1 MWPANGGP
9 IIIPLLLAGLL
20 NGCHSSDTE
29 ISAQPAHRNAERVYY
44 KAEDDLYDQATLY
57 VWNDDHCHA
66 YAAGNPDA
74 ADWTK
79 GLSPD
84 GVDARYGAYW
94 DLDVTDDQTQ
104 CINFIP
110 RIGGEKPLGDFNATL
125 DFTQTDTNHAVY
137 TRQGVAAV
145 YPELIPQGAVPENT
159 ARIYVNSS
167 DNDIN
172 SFTLHLWNDTNCT
185 SFNGS
190 DTTWPGITPTG
201 YSETYGAYWDIP
213 VRSTRA
219 PTPMR
224 TEEISPCIHLIAN
237 NKTSGDY
244 QTADLKFE
252 FDKTTAIGLIG
263 FIFKGTDT
271 VYYQALSHHP
281 DGQVQLSGASAI
293 FADAQ
298 TLLVNRPDATK
309 VTLYY
314 SEDGALSYD
323 SQTKTVSGASGK
335 IASTRHSD
343 TGWQT
348 TKPHLRENFTGF
360 SFDFSAHG
368 LSLKDLLKD
377 QFIVTASDASGVILA
392 TAVQPAGAL
401 DALYAKAA
409 TQLEY
414 GAIINDDGSTTFR
427 LWAPTAQDVKL
438 IPYTAGKQA
447 QAAIQMDFDR
457 TSGSWVAE
465 QTALT
470 AGDFYRYQVT
480 VYHPATQQ
488 IHTDEVS
495 DPYALSL
502 SMNSQY
508 SQVVDLS
515 DPALKPAGWD
525 ALTAPHAQ
533 NNPARMVIYEA
544 HVRDFSATDT
554 STIPAYRGKY
564 LAFTQADSVP
574 AEHLK
579 ALSAAGVTHLHLL
592 PVFDIATINE
602 DPSQIA
608 TIDTRFSFLCQ
619 LDGTIQN
626 DPDFGH
632 YCTSD
637 ETLAS
642 VFQALAETDHK
653 DNAVVQRLNSH
664 VRNIDAFNWGYDPF
678 HYTVPE
684 GSYATDAEGMARI
697 KEFRDMVMAIKQD
710 IGMNVIMDVVYNH
723 TNASGIADTSVLDRI
738 VPWYYQRLNEITGA
752 VEQST
757 CCSNTAPEN
766 KMFGKLIDDSISV
779 WVKQYKIDAFR
790 WDLMG
795 HHPLA
800 QIQQTLAAARKI
812 NPQVYF
818 YGEGWNFGE
827 VADDQMFQ
835 QATQANLGGT
845 GIGSFSDRLRDAVRG
860 GGPFDSDQDL
870 RLNQGFGNGV
880 YVQVNDLNTQT
891 PALKATALHLAD
903 LVRLGMAGNLK
914 DYQFTDST
922 GKAVKGA
929 EVDYNGQP
937 AGYAQDAWEV
947 QNYVSKH
954 DNQTLWDNNQYK
966 IAYDVSTAT
975 RTRMQAVSLA
985 TAILG
990 QGIPFI
996 HMGSELLRSKSMQR
1010 DSYDSGDWF
1019 NKVDFTKNDN
1029 NWNTGLPREDKD
1041 GSNWSMIEQI
1051 LHNAGDNA
1059 QPSPDNIAAMDRY
1072 FRELVAL
1079 RASSGLF
1086 SLGKGSEIK
1095 RRVRFCNTGPDQ
1107 IPGLIVMAIDNS
1119 GNLHDNSI
1127 DPDRDGLVVVINA
1140 SPSAVSDYAGFDAT
1154 GYTLHTI
1161 SQLAGS
1167 DSIAVHGQTTASVEE
1182 NQLSVPAWSVAVFEQ
1197 QHQDLL

>member
-1 MWPANGGP
+1 M
-9 IIIPLLLAGLL
+9 IPLILAGLL
-20 NGCHSSDTE
+20 SACHGADTDT
-29 ISAQPAHRNAERVYY
+29 AATTGNHNTERVYY
-44 KAEDDLYDQATLY
+44 KADNDDYEQASLY
-57 VWNDDHCHA
+57 VWNDQHCHA
-66 YAAGNPDA
+66 YAATNPDA
-74 ADWTK
+74 ADWSK

-84 GVDARYGAYW
+84 GTDPHYGVYW
-94 DLDVTDDQTQ
+94 DLAVIDDATQ
-104 CINFIP
+104 CVNFIP
-110 RIGGEKPLGDFNATL
+110 RIGGEKPLGDFDATL
-125 DFTQTDTNHAVY
+125 DFTQTDDHNAVY

-145 YPELIPQGAVPENT
+145 YPELIPGGAVPENT
-159 ARIYVNSS
+159 ARIYLNST

-172 SFTLHLWNDTNCT
+172 HFTLHLWNDANCT
-185 SFNGS
+185 NFNGS
-190 DTTWPGITPTG
+190 DTTWPGIAPTG

-213 VRSTRA
+213 VLSAEKTGG
-219 PTPMR
+219 TGH
-224 TEEISPCIHLIAN
+224 CINLIPN
-237 NKTSGDY
+237 NKTSGNY

-252 FDKTTAIGLIG
+252 PDKTTAIGLIG
-263 FIFKGTDT
+263 FIFKGTDK

-281 DGQVQLSGASAI
+281 EAQVELSGASAI
-293 FADAQ
+293 FADAH
-298 TLLVNRPDATK
+298 TLLINRTDATK

-314 SEDGALSYD
+314 SETGELSYD
-323 SQTKTVSGASGK
+323 SHSKTISGATGS
-335 IASTRHSD
+335 ISSTRPGD
-343 TGWQT
+343 TSWQT
-348 TKPHLRENFTGF
+348 AKPHLKDDFTGF
-360 SFDFSAHG
+360 SFDFAANG
-368 LSLKDLLKD
+368 VSLKTLLKD
-377 QFIVTASDASGVILA
+377 QLLVTASDASGVILA
-392 TAVQPAGAL
+392 TAVQPASAL
-401 DALYAKAA
+401 DDLYAQTASR
-409 TQLEY
+409 LEY
-414 GAIINDDGSTTFR
+414 GAVVNEDGTTTFR
-427 LWAPTAQDVKL
+427 LWAPTAQKVQL
-438 IPYTAGKQA
+438 IPYTADKQA
-447 QAAIQMDFDR
+447 QAAMAMNFDNA
-457 TSGSWVAE
+457 SGSWVAE
-465 QTALT
+465 QTTLA
-470 AGDFYRYQVT
+470 AGDYYRYRVK

-488 IHTDEVS
+488 IQTYEVS
-495 DPYALSL
+495 DPYSLSL

-525 ALTAPHAQ
+525 ALTAPHSQ
-533 NNPARMVIYEA
+533 DNPAGLVIYEA
-544 HVRDFSATDT
+544 HVRDFSSTDR

-574 AEHLK
+574 VEHLK
-579 ALSAAGVTHLHLL
+579 ALADAGVTHLHLL

-602 DPSQIA
+602 DPTRIA

-619 LDGTIQN
+619 LDGTINN

-642 VFQALAETDHK
+642 VFQALTARDHK
-653 DNAVVQRLNSH
+653 ENAVVQRLNSH

-684 GSYATDAEGMARI
+684 GSYATQAEGMGRI
-697 KEFRDMVMAIKQD
+697 KEFRKMVMAIKQE

-800 QIQQTLAAARKI
+800 QIKQTLAAARAI

-827 VADDQMFQ
+827 VADDRMFV

-880 YVQVNDLNTQT
+880 YVQVNNLNTQL
-891 PALKATALHLAD
+891 PALKSTALHLAD
-903 LVRLGMAGNLK
+903 LIRLGMAGNLK
-914 DYQFTDST
+914 DFVFTDSK
-922 GKAVKGA
+922 GKTVKGS

-966 IAYDVSTAT
+966 IAYDVSAAT

-1019 NKVDFTKNDN
+1019 NKVDFTKNDS
-1029 NWNTGLPREDKD
+1029 NWNSGLPREDKD
-1041 GSNWSMIEQI
+1041 GSNWSMIEKI

-1059 QPSPDNIAAMDRY
+1059 KPSPDNIAAMDRY

-1086 SLGKGSEIK
+1086 SLGKSSEIK
-1095 RRVRFCNTGPDQ
+1095 HRVRFCNTGPDQ

-1119 GNLHDNSI
+1119 GSLHDSSI
-1127 DPDRDGLVVVINA
+1127 DPDRAGLLVVINA
-1140 SPSAVSDYAGFDAT
+1140 SPSAISNYAGFDAT

-1167 DSIAVHGQTTASVEE
+1167 DSIAVHGQNTARVEE
-1182 NQLSVPAWSVAVFEQ
+1182 NLLSVPAWSVAVFEKRG
-1197 QHQDLL
+1197 